1 MQIWTLAWDTD
12 GGTGASVHLTER
24 EAFMALIDG
33 QLDEDDQAEAI
44 AQLEDG
50 KDFWDWFDE
59 NEREPMDTF
68 SIESHTIDV
77 PAPFNDRELATVLH
91 SLRQVQDDMHE
102 SGEKPDGTHFN
113 LVSPLTEDEIDVLCE
128 RLNLGP
134 AQPKLRVVV
143 RVEGGVAEVTEC
155 PSSVELIIE
164 DRDGQ
169 DEETDEVCPHCG
181 EKGVAYGAGCSM
193 VDHDEPDILTCEDYD
208 PDTDRTKA
216 EQSSLPPDPEGTN
229 TDRAEW
235 AHRAILAFEGATGT
249 DREDALA
256 DLLCDLMH
264 WANVYGQDFERELSR
279 ATDSYAEETQ
289 ADPDTEPEKPAPV
302 EKHCYTCKW
311 NQMADPSC
319 ITCNAETWPSWEP
332 KEGQTITINPSAVAA
347 MADKLGVII

>member
-68 SIESHTIDV
+68 SIESHEIDV
-77 PAPFNDRELATVLH
+77 PAAPFNDRELATVLH

-208 PDTDRTKA
+208 PDEEANRESAGRVIDETARQMQRIK
-216 EQSSLPPDPEGTN
+216 SSLPPDPEWTN
-229 TDRAEW
+229 DDRAEC

-249 DREDALA
+249 DREYALA

-264 WANVYGQDFERELSR
+264 WANVYGQDFERALSR

-289 ADPDTEPEKPAPV
+289 AEPLELL
-302 EKHCYTCKW
+302 
-311 NQMADPSC
+311 
-319 ITCNAETWPSWEP
+319 
-332 KEGQTITINPSAVAA
+332 TIEQGENVGSLTINPSAVAA
-347 MADKLGVII
+347 MADKLGVIL

>member
-68 SIESHTIDV
+68 SIESHEIDV
-77 PAPFNDRELATVLH
+77 PAAPFNDRERKVLLSVLH
-91 SLRQVQDDMHE
+91 QYADDQHE
-102 SGEKPDGTHFN
+102 GGGFEGSDI
-113 LVSPLTEDEIDVLCE
+113 TEEEIDTLCE
-128 RLNLGP
+128 RLNLAP
-134 AQPKLRVVV
+134 AKPK
-143 RVEGGVAEVTEC
+143 
-155 PSSVELIIE
+155 
-164 DRDGQ
+164 
-169 DEETDEVCPHCG
+169 EE
-181 EKGVAYGAGCSM
+181 
-193 VDHDEPDILTCEDYD
+193 EPNVLTCEDYD